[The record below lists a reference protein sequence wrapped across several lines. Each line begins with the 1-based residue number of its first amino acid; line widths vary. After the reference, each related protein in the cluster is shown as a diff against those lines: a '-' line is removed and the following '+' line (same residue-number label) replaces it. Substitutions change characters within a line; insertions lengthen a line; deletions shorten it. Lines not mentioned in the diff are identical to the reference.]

1 MKKIFLDE
9 YPEQVE
15 EAIQLVE
22 ATPYFRTVDSSL
34 LRKIFLKAWIFEV
47 GTAEFL
53 IREKNKSDRMVYIL
67 LDGEFNVYAGEKFI
81 LKIDQPG
88 NTIGEMAVISPNT
101 PRSADVIAVY
111 PSRVVAIES
120 SFLDK
125 EDPVSQKLANAFFQ
139 MFSNILAQKLR
150 ITTDRAKLYENA
162 VLEKQEI
169 DRFNKEITEVSKDL
183 ERELQEKLAQIKLF
197 SNVVE
202 SNLDA
207 IITTDAEGALLSGN
221 QAFFS
226 IFGYKKR
233 DIPELTLKK
242 LFGDLVETGSTYAKM
257 FLGGWTGQKT
267 AICKSKKEFPA
278 LISVSPIRSKADSA
292 RERTIF
298 AVVIRD
304 ITIQKQYEAHILR
317 TNEELTQTYA
327 ELEKTLAAL
336 EKSNKIKD
344 QFLSNMSSQL
354 QTPLD
359 SIANYTELIR
369 MKIPADNNIR
379 ELQDYFNRIADE
391 SRKMEKLVGN
401 LITMAELTSGMDL
414 SFNVIR
420 FADFIEQLKGQLAD
434 IPNIEVDLDS
444 DLTVFIADEQKLV
457 QAMSDIFDYV
467 RREHGEKSRPISLS
481 CGQNAEKARI
491 EFSLVAGDKRI
502 FTREP
507 HAIDDDIVAD
517 GVELALQKGELLL
530 PLAKRIIDLH
540 QGQMQI
546 TTVEESEQIS
556 ICLPLDPNIEHT
568 ARVKAVVIDQNEWD
582 RKIIRGIIEK
592 KFAFNEIFEFD
603 AQIPALNAINAIKP
617 DLLII
622 DPFFN
627 EPEWEYDNFLNKLLS
642 SNRDKT
648 STLVIAKQLK
658 DLKIRNKITSLGITD
673 FLFKPFTVE
682 DALFKINGIVETK
695 QRLFLL
701 SDNIQKV
708 QKTAATDGMTGLFNR
723 KYFDNFIREE
733 FIQAEM
739 HDNSCSVIMIDV
751 DNFKHYN
758 DTNGHQLGDEVLKKV
773 ARILKDGVRRSDMAA
788 RYGGEEFVIVLPG
801 TPRKMAENIAEKL
814 RKTLELEKFINE
826 EKQPKGVLT
835 ASFGV
840 ASFPENGSTPEVV
853 LKGADHCLY
862 LAKERG
868 RNQVVGAEGIIEI

>member
-9 YPEQVE
+9 YPDQIE
-15 EAIQLVE
+15 EAIQLIE
-22 ATPYFRTVDSSL
+22 ATPYFRTVDASL
-34 LRKIFLKAWIFEV
+34 LKEIFLKAWIFEV

-53 IREKNKSDRMVYIL
+53 IREENKSDRMVYIL
-67 LDGEFNVYAGEKFI
+67 LDGEFDVFAGEKFI

-101 PRSADVIAVY
+101 PRSADVIAVI

-120 SFLDK
+120 SFLDR
-125 EDPVSQKLANAFFQ
+125 EDSSSQKLANAFFQ

-169 DRFNKEITEVSKDL
+169 DKFNKEITEVSQDL

-207 IITTDAEGALLSGN
+207 IITTDKDGVLLSGN

-226 IFGYKKR
+226 IFGYKKKEV
-233 DIPELTLKK
+233 PSLTLKK
-242 LFGDLVETGSTYAKM
+242 LFGDLIEKDASYSKA

-267 AICKSKKEFPA
+267 ATCKNKKKFPA
-278 LISVSPIRSKADSA
+278 LISVSPMRSKADHA
-292 RERTIF
+292 TERTIF
-298 AVVIRD
+298 AIVVRD
-304 ITIQKQYEAHILR
+304 ITIQKQYEEHILK

-327 ELEKTLAAL
+327 ELEKTLGAL

-359 SIANYTELIR
+359 SISNYTELVR
-369 MKIPADNNIR
+369 KKMPSTD
-379 ELQDYFNRIADE
+379 ELQELKGYFSRISE
-391 SRKMEKLVGN
+391 EGKKMDKLVGN

-420 FADFIEQLKGQLAD
+420 FADFMGELQEQVKELNKL
-434 IPNIEVDLDS
+434 EMELDPE
-444 DLTVFIADEQKLV
+444 LTVFVADEKKLV
-457 QAMSDIFDYV
+457 QAMGDIFDYV
-467 RREHGEKSRPISLS
+467 KREQGIDKPVSLS
-481 CGQNAEKARI
+481 CYQNTEKARL
-491 EFSLVAGDKRI
+491 EFNLVSGDKTA
-502 FTREP
+502 FTKELD
-507 HAIDDDIVAD
+507 IIEDDLVAD

-540 QGQMQI
+540 QGNMQI
-546 TTVEESEQIS
+546 TTIADSEQIS
-556 ICLPLDPNIEHT
+556 ICLPLDPNVEHT
-568 ARVKAVVIDQNEWD
+568 ARVKALIIDAHEWD

-592 KFAFNEIFEFD
+592 KFVFNEIFEFD

-622 DPFFN
+622 DPFFEN
-627 EPEWEYDNFLNKLLS
+627 PEWEFDDFLTKLLS
-642 SNRDKT
+642 GNRDKT
-648 STLVIAKQLK
+648 STLVISKELK
-658 DLKIRNKITSLGITD
+658 DLKTRNLITTLGITD

-701 SDNIQKV
+701 SDNIQKAE
-708 QKTAATDGMTGLFNR
+708 KTAATDGMTGLFNR
-723 KYFDNFIREE
+723 KYFDDFIKEE
-733 FIQAEM
+733 FIQAEL

-773 ARILKDGVRRSDMAA
+773 ARIMKDGVRRSDMAA

-801 TPRKMAENIAEKL
+801 TPKKMAEKIAEKL
-814 RKTLELEKFINE
+814 RKTLEVEKFINE
-826 EKQPKGVLT
+826 EKQPKGTLT

-840 ASFPENGSTPEVV
+840 SSFPENGAIPEVV

-868 RNQVVGAEGIIEI
+868 RNMVVGAEGVVEV

>member
-9 YPEQVE
+9 FPEQIE

-22 ATPYFRTVDSSL
+22 ATPYFRTVDANL
-34 LRKIFLKAWIFEV
+34 LKEIFLKAWIFEV

-67 LDGEFNVYAGEKFI
+67 LDGEFDVYAGEKFI
-81 LKIDQPG
+81 LKIDQAG

-101 PRSADVIAVY
+101 PRSADVIAVF

-125 EDPVSQKLANAFFQ
+125 EDPTSQKLANAFFQ

-150 ITTDRAKLYENA
+150 ITTDRARLYENA
-162 VLEKQEI
+162 VLEKREI
-169 DRFNKEITEVSKDL
+169 DKFNKEITETSKDL

-207 IITTDAEGALLSGN
+207 IITTEKEGVLLSGN

-226 IFGYKKR
+226 IFGYKKKEV
-233 DIPELTLKK
+233 PNLTLNK
-242 LFGDLVETGSTYAKM
+242 LFGDLTEEGTTYSKM
-257 FLGGWTGQKT
+257 FTGGWTGQKT
-267 AICKSKKEFPA
+267 ATCKNKKKFPA
-278 LISVSPIRSKADSA
+278 LISVSPMRSKADHTT
-292 RERTIF
+292 ERTIF
-298 AVVIRD
+298 AIVVRD
-304 ITIQKQYEAHILR
+304 ITIQKQYEEHILK

-327 ELEKTLAAL
+327 ELEKTLGAL

-359 SIANYTELIR
+359 SISNYTELVR
-369 MKIPADNNIR
+369 KKMPSDDKLV
-379 ELQDYFNRIADE
+379 ELKVFFSRISE
-391 SRKMEKLVGN
+391 EGKKMDKLVGN
-401 LITMAELTSGMDL
+401 LITMAELTSGIDL

-420 FADFIEQLKGQLAD
+420 FAEFIGELQEQVKDLSKL
-434 IPNIEVDLDS
+434 EVDLDPE
-444 DLTVFIADEQKLV
+444 LTVFVADEKKLV
-457 QAMSDIFDYV
+457 QAMGDIFDYIK
-467 RREHGEKSRPISLS
+467 REQGTDRPLILS
-481 CGQNAEKARI
+481 CYQNTDKARL
-491 EFSLVAGDKRI
+491 EFNLVSGDKTV
-502 FTREP
+502 FAEEP
-507 HAIDDDIVAD
+507 DAIEDDLVAD

-540 QGQMQI
+540 QGYMQI
-546 TTVEESEQIS
+546 TTIENNEQIA
-556 ICLPLDPNIEHT
+556 IYLPLDPNVEHT
-568 ARVKAVVIDQNEWD
+568 ARVKALIIDEHEWD
-582 RKIIRGIIEK
+582 RKIIKGIIEK
-592 KFAFNEIFEFD
+592 KFVFNEIFEFD
-603 AQIPALNAINAIKP
+603 SQVPALNAINAIMP

-622 DPFFN
+622 DPFFSA
-627 EPEWEYDNFLNKLLS
+627 PEWEFDEFLTKLLS
-642 SNRDKT
+642 GNRDKT
-648 STLVIAKQLK
+648 STLVIASQLK
-658 DLKIRNKITSLGITD
+658 DLQIRNVITTLGITD

-701 SDNIQKV
+701 SDNIQKAE
-708 QKTAATDGMTGLFNR
+708 KTAATDGMTGLFNR
-723 KYFDNFIREE
+723 KYFDTFIKEE
-733 FIQAEM
+733 FIQAEL
-739 HDNSCSVIMIDV
+739 HDNACSVIMIDV

-773 ARILKDGVRRSDMAA
+773 ARIMKDGVRRSDMAA

-801 TPRKMAENIAEKL
+801 TPKKMAEKIAEKL
-814 RKTLELEKFINE
+814 RHTLETEKFINE
-826 EKQPKGVLT
+826 EKQPRGKLT

-840 ASFPENGSTPEVV
+840 SSFPENGGAPEVV

-868 RNQVVGAEGIIEI
+868 RNMVVGAEGIVEV